1 MGRCGA
7 GLREGA
13 VGRAWTAV
21 NEDFGAPWGHFS
33 ASPLWSP
40 PEISQALLDPV
51 LTAVNGRALAGMM
64 TPILCGGKPAGPQLS
79 YLLNGSGQSLQIY
92 FLLTLFIYL
101 TALGLSC
108 GTWDL

>member
-7 GLREGA
+7 ELREGA

-21 NEDFGAPWGHFS
+21 NKDSGAPWGHFS

-51 LTAVNGRALAGMM
+51 LTAVSGGALAGMM
-64 TPILCGGKPAGPQLS
+64 IPMLCLGKTCRASAFPSARWLQDRICKFIFLKL
-79 YLLNGSGQSLQIY
+79 YLI
-92 FLLTLFIYL
+92 T
-101 TALGLSC
+101 LGLSC
-108 GTWDL
+108 STRDL

>member
-7 GLREGA
+7 ALREGA
-13 VGRAWTAV
+13 VGRTWTVV
-21 NEDFGAPWGHFS
+21 NEDSGAPWGNFT

-64 TPILCGGKPAGPQLS
+64 IPILCGGKTCRASAFPSAKWLRTEFA
-79 YLLNGSGQSLQIY
+79 N
-92 FLLTLFIYL
+92 FF
-101 TALGLSC
+101 
-108 GTWDL
+108 

>member
-13 VGRAWTAV
+13 
-21 NEDFGAPWGHFS
+21 DSGAPWGHFS

-51 LTAVNGRALAGMM
+51 LIAVNGRALAGMM
-64 TPILCGGKPAGPQLS
+64 TPILCGGE
-79 YLLNGSGQSLQIY
+79 NLQ
-92 FLLTLFIYL
+92 
-101 TALGLSC
+101 GLSFPIC
-108 GTWDL
+108 

>member
-21 NEDFGAPWGHFS
+21 NKDSGAPWGHFS

-51 LTAVNGRALAGMM
+51 LIAVNGRALAGMM
-64 TPILCGGKPAGPQLS
+64 TSILCGGKTCRASAILS
-79 YLLNGSGQSLQIY
+79 AK
-92 FLLTLFIYL
+92 LLT
-101 TALGLSC
+101 T
-108 GTWDL
+108 